1 MAVFRAH
8 PLRRL
13 AWAILALALL
23 PQAAS
28 AGRYQTGDQPLIDD
42 VRTLGSLPMRAVSP
56 AAAAKALASLP
67 TGKGRPLAIAAGL
80 PLAASLDDGRWDSPE
95 PGIARWRMQVYSPG
109 AKTLALEFSRF
120 SLPAD
125 AALWLYDL
133 SGQLIQGPYTA
144 ADQTPEGKLWTAM
157 VPSDTVVLEL
167 RVPQAAQ
174 KSASLQLGQVQHG
187 AVTIA
192 KAFTGSTSGACNVDV
207 ACTAGDSWRDEIRAV
222 GRYTVTVP
230 DTATTSTVY
239 LCTGQLVNNVRQDS
253 TPYFLTAN
261 HCDTRL
267 APSSVV
273 VYWNYQ
279 NTSCGGGTN
288 NLSQNQSGAT
298 LKAYDGQSDFTL
310 LQLNQTPPSAYNVY
324 YTGWDAS
331 GSTPTSGVDI
341 HHPEGDVK
349 KISTFTTPASQ
360 AEVTISTNTSQTV
373 SAWAVQWSQGT
384 TEEGSSGSG
393 LLNQNHQLVGVLSG
407 GNGACSS
414 SNPSVNNGGTDYFG
428 RTAVAWQAN
437 VCSAGGQLKVWLDP
451 DGSGITSLCGQ
462 NPGAPCNTQQR
473 TTGTETPGLL
483 PSSCSNSGG
492 VISVGTP
499 ANTGSGNGGGG
510 GGAPGLALLLPLLI
524 AGRLA
529 RLRRH

>member
-1 MAVFRAH
+1 MAA
-8 PLRRL
+8 LRPTLTRML
-13 AWAILALALL
+13 APAVIVLGLL

-28 AGRYQTGDQPLIDD
+28 AGRYLTGDKPPIDD
-42 VRTLGSLPMRAVSP
+42 ARSLGGLPIRAVLP
-56 AAAAKALASLP
+56 AAAAKALAGLP
-67 TGKGRPLAIAAGL
+67 TGKDHPLAIAAGL
-80 PLAASLDDGRWDSPE
+80 PLTAGLDDGRWDTPE
-95 PGIARWRMQVYSPG
+95 PGVARWRMQVYSPG

-120 SLPAD
+120 SLPPD

-133 SGQLIQGPYTA
+133 DGQLIQGPYTD

-157 VPSDTVVLEL
+157 VASDTAVLEL
-167 RVPQAAQ
+167 RVPEAAR
-174 KSASLQLGQVQHG
+174 KSVSLQLGQLQHG
-187 AVTIA
+187 ALNLA
-192 KAFTGSTSGACNVDV
+192 KAFASSGSGACNVDV
-207 ACTAGDSWRDEIRAV
+207 ACSAGDAWRDEMRAV

-230 DTATTSTVY
+230 DTATTSTTY
-239 LCTGQLVNNVRQDS
+239 LCTGQLVNNVRQDA

-261 HCDTRL
+261 HCQTRL

-279 NTSCGGGTN
+279 NARCGGGGTN

-298 LKAYDGQSDFTL
+298 LKAYDAHSDFTL
-310 LQLNQTPPSAYNVY
+310 LQLNQTPASTYNVY

-331 GSTPTSGVDI
+331 GSSPTSGAAI

-349 KISTFTTPASQ
+349 KISLFNMPASE
-360 AEVTISTNTSQTV
+360 AEITISTNTTEAV
-373 SAWAVQWSQGT
+373 AAWAVQWSQGT

-414 SNPSVNNGGTDYFG
+414 TNPSVNNGGTDYFG

-437 VCSAGGQLKVWLDP
+437 VCSTDGQLKVWLDP

-462 NPGAPCNTQQR
+462 YAGTPCNTRQR

-483 PSSCSNSGG
+483 PASCSNSSG
-492 VISVGTP
+492 VSSP
-499 ANTGSGNGGGG
+499 ATSSNSGGG
-510 GGAPGLALLLPLLI
+510 GGAPGLALLLPLLL
-524 AGRLA
+524 AGRLT